1 MARAFS
7 VGIFTVSESFA
18 TVMSSACGTGGS
30 LDAVDHEFLI
40 SSPTSITVPNGGR
53 PVIDTAR
60 MRAPVTDA
68 AASSRFMRMP
78 ACSFDLR
85 YATSTFQLK

>member
-1 MARAFS
+1 MSA
-7 VGIFTVSESFA
+7 GILTVSESFA
-18 TVMSSACGTGGS
+18 TVISSACGTGGS

-40 SSPTSITVPNGGR
+40 SSPTSITVPNGGT

-60 MRAPVTDA
+60 MTAPASDA
-68 AASSRFMRMP
+68 AANSRFIRMP
-78 ACSFDLR
+78 ACSFDFT